1 MRTFLVVLLLGSI
14 ALNVYLF
21 STRSDG
27 YGVACGPDVVP
38 TYGSISFSELTS
50 GHGQFI
56 RERAN
61 LPTTTRTV
69 WLSFA
74 DLQNY
79 MCVVRKGA
87 EINQL
92 PLDNLGIRVYFTKSG
107 GAEGAEN
114 LAFVPS
120 NMENDA
126 PVDWPEAILAKNIA
140 GSEKSY
146 IMNKMRPCPVNCG
159 RLALNI
165 K

>member
-21 STRSDG
+21 STRADG

-38 TYGSISFSELTS
+38 TYGSISFTELTN
-50 GHGQFI
+50 GHTQFI
-56 RERAN
+56 KEKAN
-61 LPTTTRTV
+61 LPGTTRTV
-69 WLSFA
+69 WLSFE

-87 EINQL
+87 ETNNL
-92 PLDNLGIRVYFTKSG
+92 PLENLGIRVYFTKSAG
-107 GAEGAEN
+107 TEGTEN

-120 NMENDA
+120 NLQGGS
-126 PVDWPEAILAKNIA
+126 PQDWPESVLTQNVP
-140 GSEKSY
+140 GSERSY

-159 RLALNI
+159 RLALNVR
-165 K
+165 

>member
-1 MRTFLVVLLLGSI
+1 MRTFLVVLLIGSI

-27 YGVACGPDVVP
+27 YGVACGPDVIP
-38 TYGSISFSELTS
+38 TYGSITLQELTNS
-50 GHGQFI
+50 HTQFVK
-56 RERAN
+56 ERAN
-61 LPTTTRTV
+61 LPNATKTV
-69 WLSFA
+69 WTSFE

-87 EINQL
+87 EDNQL
-92 PLDNLGIRVYFTKSG
+92 PLENLGIRIYFTKSATG
-107 GAEGAEN
+107 TEN

-120 NMENDA
+120 NLEGDV
-126 PVDWPEAILAKNIA
+126 PVDWPEDILAKNIT
-140 GSEKSY
+140 GSDRSF

>member
-14 ALNVYLF
+14 ALNVYLY

-38 TYGSISFSELTS
+38 TYGSITFTELGDSHT
-50 GHGQFI
+50 QFI
-56 RERAN
+56 KERAGF
-61 LPTTTRTV
+61 PGTTRTV
-69 WLSFA
+69 WISFD

-87 EINQL
+87 EANNL
-92 PLDNLGIRVYFTKSG
+92 PLENLGIRVYFTKSAG
-107 GAEGAEN
+107 VEGTEN

-120 NMENDA
+120 NLQGDA
-126 PVDWPEAILAKNIA
+126 PMDWPESVLAQNVP
-140 GSEKSY
+140 GSGRSY

-159 RLALNI
+159 RLALTV